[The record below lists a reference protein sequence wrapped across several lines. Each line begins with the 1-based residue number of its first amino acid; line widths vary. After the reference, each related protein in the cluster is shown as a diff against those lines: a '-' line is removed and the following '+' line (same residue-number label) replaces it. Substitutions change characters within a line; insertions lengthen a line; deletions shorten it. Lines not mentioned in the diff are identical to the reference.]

1 MSDEIRTVNLNLGNA
16 AEANMVAI
24 NASHIGFVKLMGS
37 MSSLNRKMEV
47 HMASGAVIGMNFDD
61 PDHAEQ
67 VFAQVV
73 ETLNKTIP
81 DHVRGVTLTIPQG
94 AGGVTT

>member
-1 MSDEIRTVNLNLGNA
+1 MPDEIRTVNLNLGNA

-24 NASHIGFVKLMGS
+24 NAAHIGFVKLMGA

-47 HMASGAVIGMNFDD
+47 HMASGAVIGMSFDD
-61 PDHAEQ
+61 PDHAEA

-73 ETLNKTIP
+73 DTLNKTIP
-81 DHVRGVTLTIPQG
+81 DHVTGVILNVPQN
-94 AGGVTT
+94 AGG